1 MGERHSVRVRHHKI
15 PKRSALPIPSTTLL
29 TPTVGG
35 AHGTGV
41 ALWRPLRVGGGG
53 DVIMRAVTV
62 RLRQTGSASL
72 VVGMGNEEGGGV
84 KEEAAVEGDVAQL

>member
-1 MGERHSVRVRHHKI
+1 M
-15 PKRSALPIPSTTLL
+15 
-29 TPTVGG
+29 
-35 AHGTGV
+35 
-41 ALWRPLRVGGGG
+41 GGGG